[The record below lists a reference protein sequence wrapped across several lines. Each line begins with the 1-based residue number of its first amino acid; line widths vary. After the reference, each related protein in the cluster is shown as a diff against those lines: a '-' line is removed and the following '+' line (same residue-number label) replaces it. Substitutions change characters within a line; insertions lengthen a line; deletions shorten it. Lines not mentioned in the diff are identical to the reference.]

1 MAEPSADDRRL
12 CPTRVGGAHS
22 LIAHWITPTT
32 CFERQRRGYHKCF
45 SCQYRGLGAE
55 VRLPQP
61 ARAPAAPSEAALPE
75 RLPAKVARKKKTTKS
90 S

>member
-1 MAEPSADDRRL
+1 MAEPSSDDRRL

-22 LIAHWITPTT
+22 LIAHWITPAT

-45 SCQYRGLGAE
+45 SCQYRGLTAD

-61 ARAPAAPSEAALPE
+61 ARAGATLAEEVPLAPAAV
-75 RLPAKVARKKKTTKS
+75 KVKRKKAAKGA
-90 S
+90 